1 MNLVRLWKSRNLN
14 VVGICAR
21 NRIWC
26 QLLMI
31 RRVCIICVPRTAY
44 VSISVSVSVIVSVP
58 SSLADY
64 QWNLISN
71 SQYVVS
77 LEKSKQDSYD
87 SKWTFQSVSST
98 GNHRRPV
105 NPKQPKE
112 TQATRQAVNPE

>member
-1 MNLVRLWKSRNLN
+1 
-14 VVGICAR
+14 
-21 NRIWC
+21 
-26 QLLMI
+26 MI

-44 VSISVSVSVIVSVP
+44 VSVSVFVSVIVSVP

-64 QWNLISN
+64 QWYLISN

-77 LEKSKQDSYD
+77 LEKSGKDSYD
-87 SKWTFQSVSST
+87 SKWTLQSVPST

>member
-1 MNLVRLWKSRNLN
+1 MNHIRLWELRNLN

-31 RRVCIICVPRTAY
+31 RRV
-44 VSISVSVSVIVSVP
+44 SISVFVSVIVSVP

-64 QWNLISN
+64 QWYLISN

-77 LEKSKQDSYD
+77 LEKSGQDSYD

>member
-1 MNLVRLWKSRNLN
+1 
-14 VVGICAR
+14 
-21 NRIWC
+21 
-26 QLLMI
+26 MI

-44 VSISVSVSVIVSVP
+44 VSVSVFVSVIVSVP

-64 QWNLISN
+64 QWYLISN

-105 NPKQPKE
+105 NPTQPKE